1 MPACWANTTHRIRRR
16 TSLCISATLAIR
28 APCARTVHRGSP
40 PIKAAVLGAVGW
52 SVAVTVAVRR
62 FVVQVLSH
70 PRLGADGDSL
80 VRLAIAGVYYGI
92 HDYCRRINYQGHT
105 RRT

>member
-1 MPACWANTTHRIRRR
+1 M
-16 TSLCISATLAIR
+16 AI
-28 APCARTVHRGSP
+28 
-40 PIKAAVLGAVGW
+40 AAVALRSADRSCPGVKSTVLCAVGFL
-52 SVAVTVAVRR
+52 VVIAEARVRFEVEIFR
-62 FVVQVLSH
+62 H

-80 VRLAIAGVYYGI
+80 VRLTIAGVYYGI